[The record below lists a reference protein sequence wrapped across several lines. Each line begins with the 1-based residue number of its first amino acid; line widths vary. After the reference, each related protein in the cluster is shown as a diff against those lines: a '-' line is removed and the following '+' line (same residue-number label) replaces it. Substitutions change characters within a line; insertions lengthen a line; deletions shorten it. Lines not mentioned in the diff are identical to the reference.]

1 MSFDNNKR
9 CTLPVIRDE
18 EGALSGCCDR
28 LRGGVI
34 GPSVPSITVQIRNQ
48 NVPAFWTEE
57 TLEPVLNEDSSFIIF
72 DNV

>member
-9 CTLPVIRDE
+9 CTTPVIRDD
-18 EGALSGCCDR
+18 EGVLSGSCEG
-28 LRGGVI
+28 LRGGMRQ
-34 GPSVPSITVQIRNQ
+34 PNVPPITVQIRNQ

-57 TLEPVLNEDSSFIIF
+57 TLEPVLNEDDSFIIF